1 MFNVIRIELSR
12 TGGSG
17 KTGVGR
23 QLADKYYR
31 PETSEKW
38 EKIKY
43 KMSVPHTVIWWWHEP
58 DTTQVTHDLT
68 CTLWATRYLG
78 GKYHYETQ
86 AMQSPGLE
94 QQITRFLPRLFS
106 PKTTRFDA
114 WKDSVQ
120 RVPQDGIP
128 YKNDWLH
135 PQLEGA
141 CPRRLLRKPT
151 EPKFR
156 RKSIPRFVYNVSN
169 EWYANK
175 IILKTPWG
183 LNQKAADRGGKGDT
197 SQRFC

>member
-17 KTGVGR
+17 KTGVVR
-23 QLADKYYR
+23 QLINITDLKHL
-31 PETSEKW
+31 KW

-43 KMSVPHTVIWWWHEP
+43 KMSVPHTEIWWWHEP
-58 DTTQVTHDLT
+58 DTNLKVTHDLT
-68 CTLWATRYLG
+68 CRLWATRYLE

-86 AMQSPGLE
+86 AMQSAGLE
-94 QQITRFLPRLFS
+94 QRITRFLPRLFS
-106 PKTTRFDA
+106 PKTTLFDA
-114 WKDSVQ
+114 WKDCVQ

-128 YKNDWLH
+128 YKNDWFH

-141 CPRRLLRKPT
+141 CPRRFLRKPT

-175 IILKTPWG
+175 II
-183 LNQKAADRGGKGDT
+183 
-197 SQRFC
+197 